1 MHILYLLN
9 RIRAKKKDFFY
20 LHHSFKLSIASFRR
34 LSPVL
39 RSSSLK
45 AYDNLIN
52 PGLQKTSPGTN
63 AIK

>member
-9 RIRAKKKDFFY
+9 RIEAKKRDFFY
-20 LHHSFKLSIASFRR
+20 LHYSFKLSIASLSR
-34 LSPVL
+34 LNPVS

-52 PGLQKTSPGTN
+52 PGVPKTSPGTK
-63 AIK
+63 AI

>member
-1 MHILYLLN
+1 MRKLYLLN
-9 RIRAKKKDFFY
+9 RKEARKKDFFLLY
-20 LHHSFKLSIASFRR
+20 YSFKLSIASLSR
-34 LSPVL
+34 LNPLS

-52 PGLQKTSPGTN
+52 PGVPKTSPGTN